1 MDTSSPPPSYAETMQ
16 QKGIEPNP
24 NPAPYPPNPTFTYPA
39 NPVGA
44 EVPSS
49 SVPQPTP
56 PVNVTLVQATTP
68 LFGPHPVATDCFYC
82 HEHVVTSTEFTP
94 GLLPW
99 IIALILFFLGWH
111 NHNLK
116 RLYVK

>member
-82 HEHVVTSTEFTP
+82 HVSCPF
-94 GLLPW
+94 
-99 IIALILFFLGWH
+99 IF
-111 NHNLK
+111 
-116 RLYVK
+116 